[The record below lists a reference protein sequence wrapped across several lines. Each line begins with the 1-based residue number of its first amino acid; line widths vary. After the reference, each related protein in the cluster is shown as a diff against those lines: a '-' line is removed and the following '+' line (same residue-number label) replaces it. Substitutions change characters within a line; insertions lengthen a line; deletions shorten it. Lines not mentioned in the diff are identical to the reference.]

1 MAHVKKLSHASI
13 ANSSKSFRMKPNMS
27 AFTDTQRGQN
37 CDGTEEDTISRLA
50 DDLNRDSTI
59 GNQDQLSNHK
69 DS

>member
-1 MAHVKKLSHASI
+1 
-13 ANSSKSFRMKPNMS
+13 MS

-37 CDGTEEDTISRLA
+37 CDGTDEDTISRLA